1 MSALISIPAAYLLGS
16 IPFSWI
22 VARLHGIPDIRRVGS
37 GNPGAT
43 NVWRSAGAVAGLLA
57 FAGDIVKGVA
67 AILLGRAL
75 IERFGS
81 GDLSADVILV
91 LSALAAVLGHV
102 YTVFLGFRGG
112 KGVAV
117 GLGVMIT
124 LLPIPTLIALAAFGT
139 VAGLTRVVSLGSM
152 LAGLV
157 LAVIVSFQKF
167 VLDQPINE
175 VYVWMTIVLAV
186 LVLWT
191 HRQNIARL
199 LRGQESRFKSGGN

>member
-16 IPFSWI
+16 IPFSWMI
-22 VARLHGIPDIRRVGS
+22 ARLYGIPDIRKIGS

-43 NVWRSAGAVAGLLA
+43 NVWRSAGTTAGLLA
-57 FAGDIVKGVA
+57 FAGDIAKGIA

-75 IERFGS
+75 VSRLGS
-81 GDLSADVILV
+81 GELSADTILV

-102 YTVFLGFRGG
+102 YTIFLGFRGG

-124 LLPIPTLIALAAFGT
+124 LLPIPTLIALAAFAVT
-139 VAGLTRVVSLGSM
+139 AGLTRIVSLGSM

-157 LAVIVSFQKF
+157 LAAAVSFQKF
-167 VLDQPINE
+167 VLDQSINQ
-175 VYVWMTIVLAV
+175 VYVWMTVVLAV

-191 HRQNIARL
+191 HRQNITRL
-199 LRGQESRFKSGGN
+199 LHGQERRFKPGGN